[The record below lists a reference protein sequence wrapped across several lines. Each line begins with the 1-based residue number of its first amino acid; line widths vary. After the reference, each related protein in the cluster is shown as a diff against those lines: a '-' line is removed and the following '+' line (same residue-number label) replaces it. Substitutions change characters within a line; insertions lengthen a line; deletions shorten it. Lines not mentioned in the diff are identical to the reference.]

1 MKFKT
6 LAHGISKSRSG
17 SPSIR
22 AHTLAARK
30 GRELADAAP
39 SAASVKVSNTDVLN
53 AARTLSE
60 SKGNRLRRYGSG
72 AVIGAATA
80 PAVTLSGN
88 VAEVLGTAA
97 KNLHG
102 GRRAAIGSAV
112 AKSLSR
118 PQVAKD
124 LAKGVVTGS
133 GVQAIREGVELRHA
147 KKTVSNYLRGNNAV
161 S

>member
-1 MKFKT
+1 MKFKA
-6 LAHGISKSRSG
+6 LARGISKSRSG

-22 AHTLAARK
+22 AHTLVARSD
-30 GRELADAAP
+30 RSIAP
-39 SAASVKVSNTDVLN
+39 AAASASGVKVSNTDVLN

-60 SKGNRLRRYGSG
+60 SKGSRLRRYGSG
-72 AVIGAATA
+72 AAIGAATA

-102 GRRAAIGSAV
+102 GRKAAIGAAV
-112 AKSLSR
+112 ARSLSR
-118 PQVAKD
+118 PQLAKD
-124 LAKGVVTGS
+124 VAKGVVTGS

-147 KKTVSNYLRGNNAV
+147 KKTVSNYLRGNRAG